1 MDNRELK
8 GIEYLCNLVVKGWI
22 KRNIITEEFEEWYT
36 FGLYSFVSGIIN
48 IVIPIVLGVL
58 LGCITETFV
67 YLAVFIL
74 SREFMGGYHCDTPLR
89 CKIVTIMIYLIVMA
103 VNYLGFFNNC
113 LLCLNVLLFIAGNI
127 VIYIFCPVQNHN
139 KILEKG
145 LQRKYKIISFFVYNI
160 FLVIGCVL
168 IYTNNVYAD
177 IITATLLIVVIIAV
191 IGYYKERRIYNVK

>member
-1 MDNRELK
+1 MDIKRNM
-8 GIEYLCNLVVKGWI
+8 EYLCNLVVKRWI

-48 IVIPIVLGVL
+48 IAIPIVLGVI
-58 LGCITETFV
+58 LGCITETLV

-74 SREFMGGYHCDTPLR
+74 SREFMGGYHCDTPFR
-89 CKIVTIMIYLIVMA
+89 CKIVTIMLYLIVMA
-103 VNYLGFFNNC
+103 INYFNVFGNYL
-113 LLCLNVLLFIAGNI
+113 LCINVLLFIAGNI

-145 LQRKYKIISFFVYNI
+145 LQRKYKVISFFVYNI
-160 FLVIGCVL
+160 LLVIGCILLYIKNKYV
-168 IYTNNVYAD
+168 D
-177 IITATLLIVVIIAV
+177 IITATLLIVVIMVV

>member
-48 IVIPIVLGVL
+48 IFMLIVLGII
-58 LGCITETFV
+58 LGCITETLV
-67 YLAVFIL
+67 YMTAFIL

-89 CKIVTIMIYLIVMA
+89 CKIVSIIIYLLVMSI
-103 VNYLGFFNNC
+103 NYFNIFDNYILYMIIGGFIF
-113 LLCLNVLLFIAGNI
+113 GNI

-139 KILEKG
+139 KILEKS
-145 LQRKYKIISFFVYNI
+145 LQKKYKIISYVIYNI
-160 FLVIGCVL
+160 LLIVGFVL
-168 IYTNNVYAD
+168 YYVNNKYAD
-177 IITATLLIVVIIAV
+177 IIISTLIIVVIMAV